1 MGGGSQAP
9 PPGPFSQRPFERQ
22 ICLPEHAEA
31 GRKKRSRSQY
41 ARMAHLG
48 LALALR
54 KDRNPLLHQAST
66 VAQIL
71 VSVSINS
78 PDSTLF
84 LYDAHEMERIT
95 GSY

>member
-9 PPGPFSQRPFERQ
+9 SGPVSKKTFERQ

-31 GRKKRSRSQY
+31 GRKKRSGSQY

-78 PDSTLF
+78 PDSTSF